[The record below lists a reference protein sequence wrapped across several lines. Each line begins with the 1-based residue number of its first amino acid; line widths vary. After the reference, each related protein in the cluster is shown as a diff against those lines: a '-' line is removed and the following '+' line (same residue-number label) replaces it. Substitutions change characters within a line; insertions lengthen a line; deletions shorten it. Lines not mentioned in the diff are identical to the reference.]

1 MWQGDVVPSGGGEK
15 VLHAHVPPEI
25 AAGGD
30 RDLTDQDGDDA
41 LNAMPGTTAPG
52 TLEETREPQV
62 DSAPAKG
69 EVRTGRSPGQ
79 VAWDRLKKDKVAI
92 VCFII
97 VVFFVLVAIFAP
109 LITSLQAADPIT
121 GLGANPEDINTD
133 LVDINGLPTQGSSSA
148 HWFGVEP
155 RLGRDLFARW
165 AFGARPSLI
174 IGFLAAAASTLIGVT
189 LGLLAGYVGGWVDKV
204 ITWVIDF
211 FLSLPILLLVLAIV
225 PIVQLRV
232 AGDELLTPEQT
243 SNVRFW
249 VLIVILFVFG
259 WMGLA
264 RLVRGEV
271 KSLREREF
279 VQAARAIG
287 VPTSQV
293 LFKEILPN
301 LVGPIIVSASIAVPA
316 YITYEAT
323 LSYLGAGLVEPTA
336 SWGRTIADAQNLYAI
351 YPLWLWPPVI
361 GLSLLVLA
369 LTLLGDSIRD
379 AFDPTSRR

>member
-1 MWQGDVVPSGGGEK
+1 MPEPSAE
-15 VLHAHVPPEI
+15 VLTEESEGRPSTPVREH
-25 AAGGD
+25 
-30 RDLTDQDGDDA
+30 QD
-41 LNAMPGTTAPG
+41 
-52 TLEETREPQV
+52 
-62 DSAPAKG
+62 
-69 EVRTGRSPGQ
+69 VRTGRSPGQ
-79 VAWDRLKKDKVAI
+79 VAWARLKKDKVAI
-92 VCFII
+92 VCFAII
-97 VVFFVLVAIFAP
+97 LFFILVAVFAP
-109 LITSLQAADPIT
+109 FLYSLQSVDPIT
-121 GLGANPEDINTD
+121 GAKADPYTVHTE
-133 LVDINGLPTQGSSSA
+133 LVDLNGLPTVGMSSA
-148 HWFGVEP
+148 HWLGVEP

-165 AFGARPSLI
+165 ATGARPSLI
-174 IGFLAAAASTLIGVT
+174 IGFVAAAASTIIGVT
-189 LGLLAGYVGGWVDKV
+189 LGLIAGYLGGVADKV
-204 ITWVIDF
+204 VSWVIDF

-225 PIVQLRV
+225 PIMQKSL
-232 AGDELLTPEQT
+232 AGSGDLTPDET
-243 SNVRFW
+243 SRIRFV

-287 VPTSQV
+287 VPTRSI
-293 LFKEILPN
+293 LFREILPN

-336 SWGRTIADAQNLYAI
+336 SWGRTIADAQNLFAT
-351 YPLWLWPPVI
+351 YPLWLWPSVI

-369 LTLLGDSIRD
+369 LSLLGDSIRD

>member
-1 MWQGDVVPSGGGEK
+1 MHTE
-15 VLHAHVPPEI
+15 
-25 AAGGD
+25 
-30 RDLTDQDGDDA
+30 
-41 LNAMPGTTAPG
+41 
-52 TLEETREPQV
+52 
-62 DSAPAKG
+62 
-69 EVRTGRSPGQ
+69 
-79 VAWDRLKKDKVAI
+79 
-92 VCFII
+92 
-97 VVFFVLVAIFAP
+97 
-109 LITSLQAADPIT
+109 
-121 GLGANPEDINTD
+121 
-133 LVDINGLPTQGSSSA
+133 LVDFNGLPTVGVSSA
-148 HWFGVEP
+148 HWLGVEP

-165 AFGARPSLI
+165 AYGARPSLI
-174 IGFLAAAASTLIGVT
+174 IGFVAAAASTLIGVT
-189 LGLLAGYVGGWVDKV
+189 LGLIAGYLGGVADKV
-204 ITWVIDF
+204 ISWVIDF

-225 PIVQLRV
+225 PIMQKSL
-232 AGDELLTPEQT
+232 AGERRPHRPRRPRRI
-243 SNVRFW
+243 RFC

-287 VPTSQV
+287 VPTRSI
-293 LFKEILPN
+293 LFREILPN

-336 SWGRTIADAQNLYAI
+336 SWGRTIADAQNLFAT
-351 YPLWLWPPVI
+351 YPLWLWPSVI

-369 LTLLGDSIRD
+369 LSLLGDSIRD